1 MSLVQD
7 SSPVDDGAGEGPGGR
22 SAVAHQLRQVD
33 AALDTADT
41 LDRAARRLRNPRVA
55 EILHERAEAR
65 RQTARWARDHLAG
78 SAPCPDPAREVAL
91 RIRRT

>member
-1 MSLVQD
+1 MTLLED
-7 SSPVDDGAGEGPGGR
+7 GPGTGHGGA
-22 SAVAHQLRQVD
+22 SAALNRLRQVD
-33 AALDTADT
+33 AALDTADA
-41 LDRAARRLRNPRVA
+41 LDRAARRMRNPRVA

-65 RQTARWARDHLAG
+65 RQTAHWARDHLAG